1 MSRATAKHT
10 TVAKRKCTTGVMGD
24 GGTTALIWA
33 LVWVRGPWAE
43 GPGRPTG
50 QPAPEQRWLT
60 ACADYGEVAP
70 GGIRV

>member
-33 LVWVRGPWAE
+33 LG
-43 GPGRPTG
+43 GLTG